1 MRSRFVIAAACAAA
15 FAAWPV
21 AAQNYPS
28 KTLRIVVAF
37 PAGGPLDIVARHVSV
52 RLAETMGQSVIV
64 DNRAGANGLIGT
76 EHVARSAPD
85 GYTMNFGSTSALVI
99 SPALFAKMPF
109 DTLRDL
115 QGVTLVTVTPEL
127 LAIHPSVPARTVAE
141 LVSLARARPGQ
152 ITMGST
158 SSGSLP
164 HLALELLKSAAKVD
178 MLHVPY
184 KGAAPAVS
192 DLVGG
197 QLHGMFADVPVLHG
211 HVATGRLRPIVVAS
225 QKRSPV
231 LPDVP
236 TTVEAGYPA
245 VQAVNWYGMLVPAK
259 TPREVVQRLH
269 EGIVKALAH
278 PDLREKLAAL
288 GAEITTSE
296 PDRFQAFLR
305 DELQRWGKI
314 ARDSGAKIE

>member
-1 MRSRFVIAAACAAA
+1 MRTHFIVAATLSCAAMPA
-15 FAAWPV
+15 V
-21 AAQNYPS
+21 AQTYPS

-37 PAGGPLDIVARHVSV
+37 PAGGPLDIVARHLAP
-52 RLAETMGQSVIV
+52 RLGEAMGQQVIV

-76 EHVARSAPD
+76 EHVARAAPD

-99 SPALFAKMPF
+99 SPALYSKMPF

-127 LAIHPSVPARTVAE
+127 LAIHPSLPAKTLPE
-141 LVSLARARPGQ
+141 LLDLARKRPGQ

-178 MLHVPY
+178 MLHVPF
-184 KGAAPAVS
+184 KGAAPAVA

-197 QLHGMFADVPVLHG
+197 QIHGMFADVPVLHG
-211 HVATGRLRPIVVAS
+211 HVVSGRLRPIVVAS

-236 TTVEAGYPA
+236 TTTEAGYA
-245 VQAVNWYGMLVPAK
+245 GVQAVNWYGVLVPAK
-259 TPREVVQRLH
+259 TPRDVVTRLH
-269 EGIVKALAH
+269 AGIVKALAH
-278 PDLREKLAAL
+278 PDLKEKLAAL
-288 GAEITTSE
+288 GAEISTSD
-296 PDRFQAFLR
+296 PDRFQVFLK

-314 ARDSGAKIE
+314 ARDSGAKVE

>member
-1 MRSRFVIAAACAAA
+1 MRTHFIVAAALSCAAMPA
-15 FAAWPV
+15 V
-21 AAQNYPS
+21 AQTYPS

-37 PAGGPLDIVARHVSV
+37 PAGGPLDIVARHLAP
-52 RLAETMGQSVIV
+52 RLGEAMGQQVIV

-76 EHVARSAPD
+76 EHVARAAPD

-99 SPALFAKMPF
+99 SPALYSKMPF

-127 LAIHPSVPARTVAE
+127 LAIHPSLPAKTLPE
-141 LVSLARARPGQ
+141 LLDLARKRPGQ

-178 MLHVPY
+178 MLHVPF
-184 KGAAPAVS
+184 KGAAPAVA

-197 QLHGMFADVPVLHG
+197 QIHGMFADVPVLHG
-211 HVATGRLRPIVVAS
+211 HVVSGRLRPIVVAS

-236 TTVEAGYPA
+236 TTTESGYPA
-245 VQAVNWYGMLVPAK
+245 VQAVNWYGVLVPAK
-259 TPREVVQRLH
+259 TPRDVVTRLH
-269 EGIVKALAH
+269 AGIVKALAH
-278 PDLREKLAAL
+278 PDLKEKLAAL
-288 GAEITTSE
+288 GAEISTSD
-296 PDRFQAFLR
+296 PDRFQAFLK

-314 ARDSGAKIE
+314 ARDSGAKVE